1 MYKPPKGYIVGTLT
15 LPPPNP
21 SREQRA
27 RSYLDNSIETD
38 VEAVGSAP
46 GGGSGGGSGSL
57 VRSLLGVPSH
67 CVSEEHGLQ
76 FPCSFTPS
84 CWISGG
90 VPQTGC
96 DSLIYACCVSPAAA
110 AAISRKVRQDLSLSL
125 AKRRNLIWIA
135 YNSRMRSRG
144 RPVQPRTEMQI
155 NEWVIQGMLGKWP
168 KEGTSLEFL
177 HGILASRG
185 DNDVQEAWHSVRP
198 SPARSDRRTN
208 AFLEISPPRL
218 GFLDNPAH

>member
-1 MYKPPKGYIVGTLT
+1 MT
-15 LPPPNP
+15 LPLPNP

-38 VEAVGSAP
+38 VEAVGATGGP
-46 GGGSGGGSGSL
+46 GGGGPGGSGSL

-110 AAISRKVRQDLSLSL
+110 AAISRKVRQAALW
-125 AKRRNLIWIA
+125 RN
-135 YNSRMRSRG
+135 N
-144 RPVQPRTEMQI
+144 
-155 NEWVIQGMLGKWP
+155 
-168 KEGTSLEFL
+168 
-177 HGILASRG
+177 GI
-185 DNDVQEAWHSVRP
+185 
-198 SPARSDRRTN
+198 
-208 AFLEISPPRL
+208 
-218 GFLDNPAH
+218 

>member
-1 MYKPPKGYIVGTLT
+1 MT
-15 LPPPNP
+15 LPLPNP

-38 VEAVGSAP
+38 VEAVGGATGGP
-46 GGGSGGGSGSL
+46 GGGGPGGSGSL

-110 AAISRKVRQDLSLSL
+110 AAISRKVRQAALW
-125 AKRRNLIWIA
+125 RN
-135 YNSRMRSRG
+135 N
-144 RPVQPRTEMQI
+144 
-155 NEWVIQGMLGKWP
+155 
-168 KEGTSLEFL
+168 
-177 HGILASRG
+177 GI
-185 DNDVQEAWHSVRP
+185 
-198 SPARSDRRTN
+198 
-208 AFLEISPPRL
+208 
-218 GFLDNPAH
+218 

>member
-1 MYKPPKGYIVGTLT
+1 MT
-15 LPPPNP
+15 LPLPNP

-27 RSYLDNSIETD
+27 RSYLDNSIESD
-38 VEAVGSAP
+38 VEAVSSGSN
-46 GGGSGGGSGSL
+46 SL

-110 AAISRKVRQDLSLSL
+110 AAISRKVRQDLIW
-125 AKRRNLIWIA
+125 RN
-135 YNSRMRSRG
+135 N
-144 RPVQPRTEMQI
+144 
-155 NEWVIQGMLGKWP
+155 
-168 KEGTSLEFL
+168 
-177 HGILASRG
+177 GI
-185 DNDVQEAWHSVRP
+185 
-198 SPARSDRRTN
+198 
-208 AFLEISPPRL
+208 
-218 GFLDNPAH
+218 

>member
-1 MYKPPKGYIVGTLT
+1 MT
-15 LPPPNP
+15 LPLPNP

-46 GGGSGGGSGSL
+46 GGPGGSGSL

-110 AAISRKVRQDLSLSL
+110 AAISRKVRQDKLCSL
-125 AKRRNLIWIA
+125 AKHGNSIW
-135 YNSRMRSRG
+135 NSG
-144 RPVQPRTEMQI
+144 LPLFENAVKGAAG
-155 NEWVIQGMLGKWP
+155 QGQKC
-168 KEGTSLEFL
+168 
-177 HGILASRG
+177 
-185 DNDVQEAWHSVRP
+185 
-198 SPARSDRRTN
+198 
-208 AFLEISPPRL
+208 RL
-218 GFLDNPAH
+218 MNG

>member
-46 GGGSGGGSGSL
+46 GGGPGGPGSGSL

-110 AAISRKVRQDLSLSL
+110 AAISRKVRQDNLSL
-125 AKRRNLIWIA
+125 AKQGNLIWIA
-135 YNSRMRSRG
+135 ALRECGQGGG
-144 RPVQPRTEMQI
+144 RPRTEMQI